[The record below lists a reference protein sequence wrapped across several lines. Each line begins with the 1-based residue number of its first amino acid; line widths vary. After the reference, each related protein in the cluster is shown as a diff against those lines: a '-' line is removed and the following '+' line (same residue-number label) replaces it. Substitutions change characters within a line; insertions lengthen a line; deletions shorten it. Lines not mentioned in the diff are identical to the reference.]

1 MTKEN
6 PTRSSGGILR
16 TLAYLV
22 VIIFFG
28 LMSVI
33 AYTLITGANRASQAV
48 VQPIGDLVRQLVV
61 PVTPV
66 ILPDPVTIVQAI
78 NDLTRLETA
87 SFEFQQVVT
96 AETNREILWGALGE
110 SIIFVGYGKVY
121 AGVDLARMSVN
132 DLQVLDPVTVQI
144 HLPPAEIFADIPV
157 LDTERSYVAD
167 RNTGILKRADPE
179 LETQVRRAAEQ
190 AIKEAAAE
198 SQILARA
205 DYNAQEYMRA
215 FLQGLGFTNV
225 IFMASPPEPAPPY
238 VQPIP
243 KGFAVTPQP
252 GQ

>member
-1 MTKEN
+1 
-6 PTRSSGGILR
+6 
-16 TLAYLV
+16 
-22 VIIFFG
+22 
-28 LMSVI
+28 
-33 AYTLITGANRASQAV
+33 
-48 VQPIGDLVRQLVV
+48 
-61 PVTPV
+61 
-66 ILPDPVTIVQAI
+66 
-78 NDLTRLETA
+78 
-87 SFEFQQVVT
+87 
-96 AETNREILWGALGE
+96 
-110 SIIFVGYGKVY
+110 
-121 AGVDLARMSVN
+121 
-132 DLQVLDPVTVQI
+132 
-144 HLPPAEIFADIPV
+144 V